1 MVGNDDSG
9 GMSSWYVW
17 SALGIFPVAGQ
28 DVFLIG
34 TPLFNRAE
42 VQFGPEQAFTIKT
55 SGGGSESPYVA
66 TVLLNGKP
74 LGQPFLQWKDLCLG
88 GTLSV
93 EMTPTPSVWT
103 KERPPSIV

>member
-42 VQFGPEQAFTIKT
+42 VQFGPEQAFTIET
-55 SGGGSESPYVA
+55 PGGGIESPYVA
-66 TVLLNGKP
+66 AVLLNGKP
-74 LGQPFLQWKDLCLG
+74 LGRPFLQWEDLCLG

-93 EMTPTPSVWT
+93 EMTSTPGVWT